1 MNKIDYILVMVLMVL
16 LSGCNSLFDK
26 EIPEYQVSD
35 ATAVTDQASAETALL
50 GVYSYLGDY
59 GVFSAYYLVDDAYR
73 CGLLEGTYR
82 SSDYERNLEALS
94 VPSEH
99 RELLEKWK
107 LCGQMIN
114 AANNLLAAIEKVNDA
129 NFVGGRKKE
138 IIAEAR
144 FLRAFAQLYLMKHYA
159 FFWDLDSK
167 YGPLMRR
174 VPGTLSNNNME
185 RSGVR
190 ETYDLILE
198 DLDYAIDYGPVYKD
212 VFSAS
217 RGLAKGFKVEVLLL
231 RGTDEDYAKVPE
243 LANEV
248 LSNYEFKLEESFED
262 VFKNGYKSTEIMFSR
277 FLSAKKL
284 ADVDMNVASIKKL
297 MCGKY
302 KPNDQFFDIFNSTN
316 DIRYALT
323 FDSVLYE
330 QFNSTNKTLILKKL
344 WRTDGNCPMFYMR
357 LAQMKL
363 FQAEALE
370 HNGASV
376 ADVLAPLNDLR
387 QRSGNVLL
395 KAEDFSDRDDLV
407 RIIFYEIV
415 REMGLEN
422 GAEWFAAVRMR
433 LSSGKRLISELNPV
447 YSDDK
452 QLAWQIPDD
461 EVSYNTLMEPNPV
474 FIRE

>member
-1 MNKIDYILVMVLMVL
+1 
-16 LSGCNSLFDK
+16 
-26 EIPEYQVSD
+26 
-35 ATAVTDQASAETALL
+35 
-50 GVYSYLGDY
+50 
-59 GVFSAYYLVDDAYR
+59 
-73 CGLLEGTYR
+73 
-82 SSDYERNLEALS
+82 
-94 VPSEH
+94 
-99 RELLEKWK
+99 
-107 LCGQMIN
+107 
-114 AANNLLAAIEKVNDA
+114 
-129 NFVGGRKKE
+129 
-138 IIAEAR
+138 
-144 FLRAFAQLYLMKHYA
+144 
-159 FFWDLDSK
+159 
-167 YGPLMRR
+167 MRR
-174 VPGTLSNNNME
+174 VPGTLSNNNMK

-190 ETYDLILE
+190 EAYNLILE

-212 VFSAS
+212 AFSAS

-231 RGTDEDYAKVPE
+231 RGTEEDYAKVPE

-248 LSNYEFKLEESFED
+248 LPDYEFKLEGSFED

-284 ADVDMNVASIKKL
+284 TDVDMNVASIKKL

-302 KPNDQFFDIFNSTN
+302 KPNEQFLDIFNATN
-316 DIRYALT
+316 DTRYALT

-387 QRSGNVLL
+387 RRSGNVLL

-407 RIIFYEIV
+407 RTIFYEIV

>member
-1 MNKIDYILVMVLMVL
+1 MSK
-16 LSGCNSLFDK
+16 
-26 EIPEYQVSD
+26 D
-35 ATAVTDQASAETALL
+35 A
-50 GVYSYLGDY
+50 
-59 GVFSAYYLVDDAYR
+59 
-73 CGLLEGTYR
+73 
-82 SSDYERNLEALS
+82 
-94 VPSEH
+94 
-99 RELLEKWK
+99 
-107 LCGQMIN
+107 
-114 AANNLLAAIEKVNDA
+114 
-129 NFVGGRKKE
+129 
-138 IIAEAR
+138 
-144 FLRAFAQLYLMKHYA
+144 
-159 FFWDLDSK
+159 
-167 YGPLMRR
+167 
-174 VPGTLSNNNME
+174 
-185 RSGVR
+185 
-190 ETYDLILE
+190 
-198 DLDYAIDYGPVYKD
+198 
-212 VFSAS
+212 FSAS

-231 RGTDEDYAKVPE
+231 RGTEEDYAKVPE

-248 LSNYEFKLEESFED
+248 LPDYEFKLEGSFED

-284 ADVDMNVASIKKL
+284 TDVDMNVASIKKL

-407 RIIFYEIV
+407 RTIFYEIV

>member
-1 MNKIDYILVMVLMVL
+1 
-16 LSGCNSLFDK
+16 
-26 EIPEYQVSD
+26 
-35 ATAVTDQASAETALL
+35 
-50 GVYSYLGDY
+50 
-59 GVFSAYYLVDDAYR
+59 
-73 CGLLEGTYR
+73 
-82 SSDYERNLEALS
+82 
-94 VPSEH
+94 
-99 RELLEKWK
+99 
-107 LCGQMIN
+107 
-114 AANNLLAAIEKVNDA
+114 
-129 NFVGGRKKE
+129 
-138 IIAEAR
+138 
-144 FLRAFAQLYLMKHYA
+144 
-159 FFWDLDSK
+159 
-167 YGPLMRR
+167 MRR
-174 VPGTLSNNNME
+174 VPGTLSNNNMK

-248 LSNYEFKLEESFED
+248 LSDYEFKLEESFED

-407 RIIFYEIV
+407 RTIFYEIV
-415 REMGLEN
+415 REIGLEN

>member
-1 MNKIDYILVMVLMVL
+1 
-16 LSGCNSLFDK
+16 
-26 EIPEYQVSD
+26 
-35 ATAVTDQASAETALL
+35 
-50 GVYSYLGDY
+50 
-59 GVFSAYYLVDDAYR
+59 
-73 CGLLEGTYR
+73 
-82 SSDYERNLEALS
+82 
-94 VPSEH
+94 
-99 RELLEKWK
+99 
-107 LCGQMIN
+107 
-114 AANNLLAAIEKVNDA
+114 
-129 NFVGGRKKE
+129 
-138 IIAEAR
+138 
-144 FLRAFAQLYLMKHYA
+144 
-159 FFWDLDSK
+159 
-167 YGPLMRR
+167 MRR

-190 ETYDLILE
+190 EAYNLILE

-243 LANEV
+243 LANE
-248 LSNYEFKLEESFED
+248 
-262 VFKNGYKSTEIMFSR
+262 IMFSR

-302 KPNDQFFDIFNSTN
+302 KPNEQFLDIFNATN
-316 DIRYALT
+316 DTRYALT

-370 HNGASV
+370 HNGAAV

-387 QRSGNVLL
+387 RRSGNVLL

-407 RIIFYEIV
+407 RTIFYEIV
-415 REMGLEN
+415 REIGLEN

>member
-1 MNKIDYILVMVLMVL
+1 MDYSPITNRIIKVQKEEYLIKNACYSQAKYYLCKQNNKRSL
-16 LSGCNSLFDK
+16 LGRKQRSQVVRSFPNRYLFSFTNKVTSLFS
-26 EIPEYQVSD
+26 ISCILRIILPCIF
-35 ATAVTDQASAETALL
+35 L
-50 GVYSYLGDY
+50 G
-59 GVFSAYYLVDDAYR
+59 
-73 CGLLEGTYR
+73 
-82 SSDYERNLEALS
+82 
-94 VPSEH
+94 
-99 RELLEKWK
+99 
-107 LCGQMIN
+107 
-114 AANNLLAAIEKVNDA
+114 
-129 NFVGGRKKE
+129 
-138 IIAEAR
+138 
-144 FLRAFAQLYLMKHYA
+144 
-159 FFWDLDSK
+159 LDSK

-190 ETYDLILE
+190 EAYNLILE

-370 HNGASV
+370 RNGASV

-387 QRSGNVLL
+387 RRSGNVLL

-407 RIIFYEIV
+407 RTIFYEIV

>member
-1 MNKIDYILVMVLMVL
+1 
-16 LSGCNSLFDK
+16 
-26 EIPEYQVSD
+26 
-35 ATAVTDQASAETALL
+35 
-50 GVYSYLGDY
+50 
-59 GVFSAYYLVDDAYR
+59 
-73 CGLLEGTYR
+73 
-82 SSDYERNLEALS
+82 
-94 VPSEH
+94 
-99 RELLEKWK
+99 
-107 LCGQMIN
+107 
-114 AANNLLAAIEKVNDA
+114 
-129 NFVGGRKKE
+129 
-138 IIAEAR
+138 
-144 FLRAFAQLYLMKHYA
+144 
-159 FFWDLDSK
+159 
-167 YGPLMRR
+167 MRR

-190 ETYDLILE
+190 EAYNLILE

-217 RGLAKGFKVEVLLL
+217 KGLAKGFKVEVLLL
-231 RGTDEDYAKVPE
+231 RGTEEDYAKVPE

-357 LAQMKL
+357 LAQMK
-363 FQAEALE
+363 
-370 HNGASV
+370 
-376 ADVLAPLNDLR
+376 PLNDLR

-407 RIIFYEIV
+407 RTIFYEIV
-415 REMGLEN
+415 REIGLEN

-474 FIRE
+474 FIRA

>member
-1 MNKIDYILVMVLMVL
+1 M
-16 LSGCNSLFDK
+16 
-26 EIPEYQVSD
+26 
-35 ATAVTDQASAETALL
+35 
-50 GVYSYLGDY
+50 
-59 GVFSAYYLVDDAYR
+59 
-73 CGLLEGTYR
+73 
-82 SSDYERNLEALS
+82 
-94 VPSEH
+94 
-99 RELLEKWK
+99 
-107 LCGQMIN
+107 
-114 AANNLLAAIEKVNDA
+114 
-129 NFVGGRKKE
+129 
-138 IIAEAR
+138 
-144 FLRAFAQLYLMKHYA
+144 
-159 FFWDLDSK
+159 
-167 YGPLMRR
+167 
-174 VPGTLSNNNME
+174 
-185 RSGVR
+185 
-190 ETYDLILE
+190 
-198 DLDYAIDYGPVYKD
+198 
-212 VFSAS
+212 
-217 RGLAKGFKVEVLLL
+217 
-231 RGTDEDYAKVPE
+231 PE

-387 QRSGNVLL
+387 RRSGNVLL

-407 RIIFYEIV
+407 RTIFYEIV